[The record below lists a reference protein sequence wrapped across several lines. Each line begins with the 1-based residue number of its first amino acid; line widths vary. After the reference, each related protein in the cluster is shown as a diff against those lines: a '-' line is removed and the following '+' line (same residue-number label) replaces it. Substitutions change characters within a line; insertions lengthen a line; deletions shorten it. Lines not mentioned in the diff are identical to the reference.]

1 MAQSQV
7 TQMPLETATP
17 IRVPA
22 QRSVQ
27 ERGSKGSS
35 MSTEQKTQ
43 KGVQLSRPGDEYFVT
58 DKRPIVLFDGELF
71 CMPAFRKSTGQ
82 QT

>member
-22 QRSVQ
+22 QRSIQ
-27 ERGSKGSS
+27 ERGSTGSS
-35 MSTEQKTQ
+35 MSPEQKTQ
-43 KGVQLSRPGDEYFVT
+43 KAVQVSRPGDEYFVT

-71 CMPAFRKSTGQ
+71 CMPALQESGRNM
-82 QT
+82 